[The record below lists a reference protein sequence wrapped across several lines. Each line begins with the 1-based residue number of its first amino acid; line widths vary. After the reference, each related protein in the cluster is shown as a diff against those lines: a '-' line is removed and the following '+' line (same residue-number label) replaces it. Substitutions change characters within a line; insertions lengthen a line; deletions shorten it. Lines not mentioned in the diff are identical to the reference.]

1 MGLPLTPAKIIAD
14 FCKFSLFVDR
24 DIGELQPQT
33 IRGRRLIQA
42 TPSFF
47 VKAARF
53 VDWGQCGGFFKVPAT
68 ALPQMISV
76 SRVIPIIPK
85 LALKPVFG
93 DRASLYFPETKMT
106 PSAMV

>member
-42 TPSFF
+42 TSSFF
-47 VKAARF
+47 RIGPFSYRPLSPWVGCNVLLFQSPAQASFPSDFR
-53 VDWGQCGGFFKVPAT
+53 VVSHPCHSETSMPAGFW
-68 ALPQMISV
+68 
-76 SRVIPIIPK
+76 R
-85 LALKPVFG
+85 
-93 DRASLYFPETKMT
+93 
-106 PSAMV
+106 